1 MAHLVA
7 IAFEHETD
15 AGEALKALR
24 EIEKLGEME
33 LEDTAVLVK
42 DQGGKLRVD
51 NEISGA
57 VETGAVAGGMLGLV
71 LGFMFPIAGLAAGA
85 AAGALIGRAGRT
97 GVDGQFVKDLGEAL
111 QPGTSALLLMVRR
124 ASPAVAVQAVKRF
137 KGSVYQTTL
146 PPELEEELRQLL
158 KD

>member
-7 IAFEHETD
+7 ISFRNETD

-24 EIEKLGEME
+24 EVEKLGEME

-51 NEISGA
+51 NEASGA
-57 VETGAVAGGMLGLV
+57 VETGAVAGGMVGLV
-71 LGFMFPIAGLAAGA
+71 LGVMFPVAGLAVGA
-85 AAGALIGRAGRT
+85 AGGALIGRTLKT
-97 GVDGQFVKDLGEAL
+97 GVDGQFVKDLGREL
-111 QPGTSALLLMVRR
+111 EPGTSALFLMVRR
-124 ASPAVAVQAVKRF
+124 ASPEVAVQAVKRF

-146 PPELEEELRQLL
+146 PPELEEELQQLL